1 MTTPRPSRRPFRGVP
16 LHALAAALLLA
27 LGTACSKDEPTKPT
41 QVPENWNFSLTDLNP
56 TSPSYGQAVS
66 PAQHLGKPVV
76 IFVGA
81 PT

>member
-1 MTTPRPSRRPFRGVP
+1 MTIPTPSRTPLRGAP
-16 LHALAAALLLA
+16 LRALAAALLLA

-41 QVPENWNFSLTDLNP
+41 QVPESWNFSLPDLNP
-56 TSPSYGQAVS
+56 TSPTYGQSVS